1 MVYKVRMNII
11 VTTKQKPIIDTQ
23 KVKKTKPKV
32 KKLKGKRNKQRTTKI
47 TRIRLTK
54 HSKSKI
60 ILNEMD

>member
-23 KVKKTKPKV
+23 KVKKIKTKV
-32 KKLKGKRNKQRTTKI
+32 KRLKGKRNKQRTTKI
-47 TRIRLTK
+47 TRIRLAK
-54 HSKSKI
+54 HSKSKT